1 MQPEKANGLGPM
13 RTITAGQ
20 KFRYFF
26 DNTMA
31 RGPIAM
37 ILWLG
42 LVSLIM
48 VLLAA
53 LVLVAAGLSEKGL
66 AESAWQGA
74 MHAID
79 AGNLAGDEG
88 WSSRAVFTVVTL
100 GGIFIVSTLI
110 GILSAGLESKL
121 DQLRKGRSFVL
132 ENEHT
137 LILGWSSKIFTI
149 ISELSIARESD
160 HRPCVVVL
168 ADKDKV
174 EMEDEI
180 RAEVGNLRN
189 LRVICRSGNPNNLVD
204 LDIVNPYQSKSIIV
218 LAPEEGNADS
228 QTLKTVLAVTNN
240 PDRRREPY
248 HVVAELKDDKN
259 LDVLRMVGRD
269 EVEILLADDLI
280 ARVMVQ
286 TCRQSGLSVVLT
298 ELMDF
303 DGAEIYL
310 KEEGALVGRSFGDV
324 LFTYPECTVIGM
336 QFADGKV
343 KINPPMDTLF
353 ARGDK
358 VIAIAEDD
366 STFNLGKGVSPGP
379 VEGVS
384 EAGGQEA
391 RAERTLLLGWNERAQ
406 ILVREMDQ
414 YVQPGSF
421 LKIVSCYDV
430 SDQVATIEAT
440 NLKVEFECADT
451 TARAVLDG
459 LDVSSYDHILLLCY
473 KDHLELHEADA
484 QTLISLLHLRNISEL
499 TGIDLSIVSEMLDL
513 RNRQLA
519 EVTKADDFI
528 VSDKMISLLM
538 SQVSEN
544 KHLMRVF
551 EDLFSADGSEVY
563 LKSASLYLKPGQAVN
578 FDRVV
583 QAARQRNEV
592 AIGYRI
598 VADQFN
604 ASKAYGVVVNP
615 PKNRS
620 ITLGE
625 NDKVIVISE
634 N

>member
-1 MQPEKANGLGPM
+1 M
-13 RTITAGQ
+13 RTITASQ

-26 DNTMA
+26 DNTMS

-42 LVSLIM
+42 LVSLLMI
-48 VLLAA
+48 LLAA
-53 LVLVAAGLSEKGL
+53 VALVLAGLSEKGF

-88 WSSRAVFTVVTL
+88 WSARAVFTAVTL

-110 GILSAGLESKL
+110 GILSSGLESKL

-132 ENEHT
+132 ENQHT

-180 RAEVGNLRN
+180 RAEEQNLRN

-240 PDRRREPY
+240 PDRRPEAY
-248 HVVAELKDDKN
+248 HLVAELRDEKN
-259 LDVLRMVGRD
+259 LEVLRMVGKD

-303 DGAEIYL
+303 DGAEIYI
-310 KEEGALVGRSFGDV
+310 KEEASLVGKSFGEA
-324 LFTYPECTVIGM
+324 LFAFPECTVIGM
-336 QFADGKV
+336 QFASGQVKV
-343 KINPPMDTLF
+343 NPPMDTVF
-353 ARGDK
+353 GRGDR

-366 STFNLGKGVSPGP
+366 STLLAGKGTAPDA
-379 VEGVS
+379 VELPADQ
-384 EAGGQEA
+384 AGEGT
-391 RAERTLLLGWNERAQ
+391 RPERTLLLGWNERAQ
-406 ILVREMDQ
+406 ILVRELDE

-421 LKIVSCYDV
+421 LKIVSGYDV
-430 SDQVATIEAT
+430 AEQVQSISVRQ
-440 NLKVEFECADT
+440 LKIEFECADT
-451 TARAVLDG
+451 TDRGVLDR

-473 KDHLELHEADA
+473 KDHLDLHEADA

-499 TGIDLSIVSEMLDL
+499 TGVDLSIVSEMLDL

-544 KHLMRVF
+544 KYLMRVF
-551 EDLFSADGSEVY
+551 EDLFSAEGSEIY
-563 LKSASLYLKPGQAVN
+563 LKPASAYLKPGQTIR
-578 FDRVV
+578 FDQVV

-592 AIGYRI
+592 AIGYRV
-598 VADQFN
+598 VADQFV

-615 PKNRS
+615 PKNRL
-620 ITLGE
+620 ITLSQA
-625 NDKVIVISE
+625 DKVIVISE

>member
-1 MQPEKANGLGPM
+1 M
-13 RTITAGQ
+13 RTITTGQ

-37 ILWLG
+37 IIWLG
-42 LVSLIM
+42 LVSLAM
-48 VLLAA
+48 VVLAA
-53 LVLVAAGLSEKGL
+53 LILVSLGLSEKGF

-88 WSSRAVFTVVTL
+88 WSARAVFTLVTL

-110 GILSAGLESKL
+110 GILSSGLEGKL

-132 ENEHT
+132 ENDHT

-180 RAEVGNLRN
+180 RAEVENLRN

-240 PDRRREPY
+240 PDRRPEPY
-248 HVVAELKDDKN
+248 HVVAELKDEKN
-259 LDVLRMVGRD
+259 LEVLRMVGKD

-310 KEEGALVGRSFGDV
+310 KNEPALVGKTFGDV
-324 LFTYPECTVIGM
+324 LFTYPDCSVMGM
-336 QFADGKV
+336 QFADGRVKV
-343 KINPPMDTLF
+343 NPPMDTVF
-353 ARGDK
+353 AAGDK

-366 STFNLGKGVSPGP
+366 STFNLGKGVSPGA

-384 EAGGQEA
+384 LADGDVPKP
-391 RAERTLLLGWNERAQ
+391 ERTLLLGWNERAL
-406 ILVREMDQ
+406 ILVRELDQ

-421 LKIVSCYDV
+421 LKIVSSYDV
-430 SDQVATIEAT
+430 AESISSIEVK
-440 NLKVEFECADT
+440 NLKLEFECADT
-451 TARAVLDG
+451 TARSVLNG
-459 LDVSSYDHILLLCY
+459 LDVASFDHILLLCY
-473 KDHLELHEADA
+473 KDHLDLHEADA

-499 TGIDLSIVSEMLDL
+499 SGVDLSIVSEMLDL

-563 LKSASLYLKPGQAVN
+563 LKPASLYVKPGQSVR
-578 FDRVV
+578 FDHIV

-592 AIGYRI
+592 AIGYRV

-604 ASKAYGVVVNP
+604 AAKAYGVVVNP
-615 PKNRS
+615 PKSRS
-620 ITLGE
+620 LTLSQD
-625 NDKVIVISE
+625 DKVVVISE

>member
-1 MQPEKANGLGPM
+1 M
-13 RTITAGQ
+13 RTITPSQ

-37 ILWLG
+37 IVWLG
-42 LVSLIM
+42 LVSLLM
-48 VLLAA
+48 
-53 LVLVAAGLSEKGL
+53 VLVAAVVLVVSGLSEKGL
-66 AESAWQGA
+66 SESAWQGA

-88 WSSRAVFTVVTL
+88 WESRGVFTVVTL

-110 GILSAGLESKL
+110 GILSTGLESKL

-132 ENEHT
+132 ENQHT

-180 RAEVGNLRN
+180 RAEVENLRN

-240 PDRRREPY
+240 PDRRPEPY
-248 HVVAELKDDKN
+248 HLVAELRDRKN
-259 LDVLRMVGRD
+259 LEVLRMVGKD

-310 KEEGALVGRSFGDV
+310 KEEASLVGKSFGEA
-324 LFTYPECTVIGM
+324 LFAFPECSVIGI
-336 QFADGKV
+336 QYADGNVKV
-343 KINPPMDTLF
+343 NPPMDTRF
-353 ARGDK
+353 GRGDR

-366 STFNLGKGVSPGP
+366 STFVVGKGNAPAALEVSSKNVGEEP
-379 VEGVS
+379 
-384 EAGGQEA
+384 

-406 ILVREMDQ
+406 ILVRELDQ

-421 LKIVSCYDV
+421 LKIVSNYDV
-430 SDQVATIEAT
+430 AEQVQGIVPK
-440 NLKVEFECADT
+440 NLQISFECADT
-451 TARAVLDG
+451 TDRALLNR
-459 LDVSSYDHILLLCY
+459 LDVSTYDHILLLCY

-499 TGIDLSIVSEMLDL
+499 TSVDLSIVSEMLDL

-528 VSDKMISLLM
+528 VSDKMVSLLM

-551 EDLFSADGSEVY
+551 EDLFSAAGSEI
-563 LKSASLYLKPGQAVN
+563 YLKPASYYLQPGQTVR
-578 FDRVV
+578 FDQVV
-583 QAARQRNEV
+583 QAARLRNEV
-592 AIGYRI
+592 AIGFRV
-598 VADQFN
+598 VADQFK

-615 PKNRS
+615 SKNLS
-620 ITLGE
+620 ITLSE
-625 NDKVIVISE
+625 ADKVVVISE
-634 N
+634 S